1 MIHTPIAKINVE
13 NKAGSRKY
21 KYTVPLASLNPHMRA
36 VKLADISEYAVV
48 STRGIHSGYS
58 LAVVLGFS

>member
-1 MIHTPIAKINVE
+1 MNVE
-13 NKAGSRKY
+13 NEAGSRKY

-48 STRGIHSGYS
+48 SIRGIHSGYS

>member
-1 MIHTPIAKINVE
+1 MIHTPIAKMNVE

-21 KYTVPLASLNPHMRA
+21 KYTIPLASLNPHIRA